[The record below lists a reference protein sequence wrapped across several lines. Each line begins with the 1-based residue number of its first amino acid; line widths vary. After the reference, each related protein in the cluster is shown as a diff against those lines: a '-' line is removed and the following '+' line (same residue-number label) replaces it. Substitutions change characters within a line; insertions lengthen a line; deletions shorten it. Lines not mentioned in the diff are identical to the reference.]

1 MDSKQ
6 YINKV
11 INLHDFS
18 LKCYPF
24 GQEWYYHFSNG
35 GVDVIHL
42 DGRHS
47 QDKVYKNNFV
57 ISIVGH
63 IYEHFINNL
72 CVKKEEF
79 WYLWDK
85 IIFDIN
91 KEILGCVLHYR
102 NKILLGYGV
111 GNSLP
116 YGVVNIFDNETILY
130 LPTSEQ
136 IFGFFDMNR
145 VHNNTMYFSYIE
157 YNNISNTNM
166 VKEITIPTPEQPQKT
181 YRYII

>member
-18 LKCYPF
+18 LKCYPL
-24 GQEWYYHFSNG
+24 GQEWYYQFSNG

-42 DGRHS
+42 DGRFS

-57 ISIVGH
+57 ISIMGH

-91 KEILGCVLHYR
+91 KEILECVLHYR
-102 NKILLGYGV
+102 NKILLRYGV
-111 GNSLP
+111 GN
-116 YGVVNIFDNETILY
+116 IFDNRTILY

-136 IFGFFDMNR
+136 IFDFFGMNR
-145 VHNNTMYFSYIE
+145 VCDNTIHFSYIE
-157 YNNISNTNM
+157 YNKISNTNK
-166 VKEITIPTPEQPQKT
+166 VKDISVPTPEQPQKT
-181 YRYII
+181 YNYII

>member
-11 INLHDFS
+11 ISLHDFS

-24 GQEWYYHFSNG
+24 GQNWDYRFSSD
-35 GVDVIHL
+35 GVELIHL
-42 DGRHS
+42 DS
-47 QDKVYKNNFV
+47 VYSVVKTYKNNFV
-57 ISIVGH
+57 ISIVGY

-91 KEILGCVLHYR
+91 KEILECILHYR

-111 GNSLP
+111 GN
-116 YGVVNIFDNETILY
+116 IFNNETILY

-136 IFGFFDMNR
+136 IFDFFDVNR
-145 VHNNTMYFSYIE
+145 VRNNTIYFSYIE
-157 YNNISNTNM
+157 CNNISNTNI
-166 VKEITIPTPEQPQKT
+166 VKEISIPTPQQPQKT

>member
-11 INLHDFS
+11 ISLHDFS
-18 LKCYPF
+18 LKCHPF
-24 GQEWYYHFSNG
+24 GQNWDYHFFND
-35 GVDVIHL
+35 GVELIHL
-42 DGRHS
+42 DDTYS
-47 QDKVYKNNFV
+47 LVKTYKNNFV
-57 ISIVGH
+57 ISIVGY

-91 KEILGCVLHYR
+91 KEILECVLHYR

-111 GNSLP
+111 GN
-116 YGVVNIFDNETILY
+116 IFNNETILY

-136 IFGFFDMNR
+136 IFDFFDINR
-145 VHNNTMYFSYIE
+145 VRNNTIYFSYIE
-157 YNNISNTNM
+157 CNNISNTNI
-166 VKEITIPTPEQPQKT
+166 VKELSIPTPFNVEWPHSTSKN
-181 YRYII
+181 I